1 MALIVFLMMIATAV
15 TWFVQP
21 KLLWIPIALMVIT
34 QLYAVELE
42 FKRWRNRG

>member
-1 MALIVFLMMIATAV
+1 
-15 TWFVQP
+15 VQP
-21 KLLWIPIALMVIT
+21 KLLWIPIVVMVLT